1 VGFSRNI
8 AFRFLGSRRSTVV
21 LLVSVLAVGGIALG
35 VTVMNVTLA
44 VMNGFRDEIQLL
56 FVENMPMVTVLSWE
70 QSALAGDT
78 DELVRRIEAVDG
90 VVAAAPYLR
99 QPGILS
105 SERPGSRA
113 RHQNAI
119 IWAIDPDRQMRVTPL
134 DRNIS
139 PEFHGFDSG
148 QLVGDGR
155 GLPGIIVGVELAAS
169 LRAGVGDVLSLTVPV
184 GDMGRLQ
191 DLEAAT
197 ADFAV
202 VGVLDSGMYEFD
214 NSFAYVALKSADLLF
229 GREGAVD
236 GIGVRV
242 PEMMLAEK
250 YGNEIAAALGP
261 PYWTHDWISM
271 NEQLFQYINMEKVM
285 MFLLLLL
292 MTMVSSFAIIAILT
306 MIVRDR
312 QYDIAVLRSFGTSRR
327 QILFIFLHLGSV
339 LGIVGTF
346 LGTLLGLG
354 LISYIHTVGIEL
366 PGEVYFVDSVPANVN
381 ARDVLLIAGVTIL
394 LSFLATV
401 LPSAIATRFQPV
413 EILRHE

>member
-1 VGFSRNI
+1 MGFSRKI
-8 AFRFLGSRRSTVV
+8 ALRFLGSRRSTVV

-44 VMNGFRDEIQLL
+44 VMNGFRDEIQML

-70 QSALAGDT
+70 QSALAGDI
-78 DELVRRIEAVDG
+78 DGLVEQIEGVEG

-105 SERPGSRA
+105 SERLGARA

-119 IWAIDPDRQMRVTPL
+119 VWAIDPDRQMQVTPL

-139 PEFHGFDSG
+139 PEYKGFDSNH
-148 QLVGDGR
+148 LAGDGR

-169 LRAGVGDVLSLTVPV
+169 LRAGIGDIVSLTVPV
-184 GDMGRLQ
+184 GDMGRLE
-191 DLEAAT
+191 DIEAAS
-197 ADFAV
+197 ADFSI
-202 VGVLDSGMYEFD
+202 VGIVDSGMYEFD
-214 NSFAYVALKSADLLF
+214 SSFAYVALNGADALF
-229 GREGAVD
+229 GREGTVD
-236 GIGVRV
+236 GIGIRV
-242 PEMMLAEK
+242 PEMMLAK
-250 YGNEIAAALGP
+250 QDADRIAAALGP

-271 NEQLFQYINMEKVM
+271 NAQLFQYINMEKIM
-285 MFLLLLL
+285 MFLLLVL
-292 MTMVSSFAIIAILT
+292 MTGISSFAVIAILT

-312 QYDIAVLRSFGTSRR
+312 QYDIAVLRSFGVSRR
-327 QILFIFLHLGSV
+327 QILFIFLQLGSL
-339 LGIVGTF
+339 LGILGTA
-346 LGTLLGLG
+346 LGTLAGLG
-354 LISYIHTVGIEL
+354 LISYIHAVGIDL

-381 ARDVLLIAGVTIL
+381 PRDVLLIAGVTVL

-401 LPSAIATRFQPV
+401 LPSTIATRFQPV